1 MAPARAIP
9 QRTFAIF
16 AALSFLVLLVAAA
29 PHRVHH
35 LFDSKSTKSCPTFT
49 VSKGCDADFAAGN
62 ISAAAPGFASVVYL
76 LPDIPFPRTSPAPH
90 FSRAPPAR

>member
-1 MAPARAIP
+1 MTSARAIP

-16 AALSFLVLLVAAA
+16 AALSFLALLVAAT

-35 LFDSKSTKSCPTFT
+35 LFDSKSAKSCPVLTL
-49 VSKGCDADFAAGN
+49 SKGCDARFAAEN
-62 ISAAAPGFASVVYL
+62 IFAAALGLILVVYP
-76 LPDIPFPRTSPAPH
+76 LPEILSPRTSPVPH